1 MRNRFYF
8 FSFGLLICLL
18 LSGYVGYAQTD
29 LKKFK
34 EWKAKNISSIT
45 LDRLGD
51 FFIINKNGT
60 IKKYD
65 PTGKQMASLSK
76 ASTTLVEPW
85 YHPSIFTY
93 SRQKQTYSLY
103 GRNFENKVAYHIE
116 PALAIEPFLVC
127 PTHDNKLWILDK
139 ADWSLKK
146 VIPGSSEVLQEF
158 TISSEAINTDTEF
171 TYLREYLNLIFLVD
185 KNSGILVLN
194 HLGQEIEIIPI
205 KNLQQFYFFG
215 EDLYYLENN
224 QLKFFNL
231 RTEETYQV
239 DLPGKVVHALMTD
252 EYILTINSQNQL
264 TLYSYTMAP

>member
-1 MRNRFYF
+1 MRNRFYLF
-8 FSFGLLICLL
+8 FFGFFACLQL
-18 LSGYVGYAQTD
+18 PTHISHAQTD
-29 LKKFK
+29 LKKIKGWK
-34 EWKAKNISSIT
+34 EKNVSSIT

-51 FFIINKNGT
+51 FFIIHKNGT

-65 PTGKQMASLSK
+65 PTGKQIASLSK
-76 ASTTLVEPW
+76 ASPTLVEPW
-85 YHPSIFTY
+85 YHPSIFIY
-93 SRQKQTYSLY
+93 SRQKQIYSLY
-103 GRNFENKVAYHIE
+103 GRNFENRVDYTID
-116 PALAIEPFLVC
+116 PALAIEPYLVC

-146 VIPGSSEVLQEF
+146 VIPGSSEVIQEF
-158 TISSEAINTDTEF
+158 TINPENINANAEF

-194 HLGQEIEIIPI
+194 HLGQEIEIIPV

-215 EDLYYLENN
+215 EELYYLENN

-231 RTEETYQV
+231 RTEETYHV
-239 DLPGKVVHALMTD
+239 NLPGTIVHALMTD
-252 EYILTINSQNQL
+252 EYILTINSKNLL

>member
-1 MRNRFYF
+1 MGNRFLLF
-8 FSFGLLICLL
+8 FCLL
-18 LSGYVGYAQTD
+18 LPAYAGSAQTD

-34 EWKAKNISSIT
+34 EWKGKNISSLT

-51 FFIINKNGT
+51 FFIIHKNGS

-65 PTGKQMASLSK
+65 PTGKQMASLK
-76 ASTTLVEPW
+76 GASPTLMEPW
-85 YHPSIFTY
+85 YHPSIFIY

-103 GRNFENKVAYHIE
+103 GRNFENRADYPIE
-116 PALAIEPFLVC
+116 PALAIEPYLVC

-146 VIPGSSEVLQEF
+146 VIPGSSEVIQEF
-158 TISSEAINTDTEF
+158 TIDPNSINANAEF

-194 HLGQEIEIIPI
+194 HLGQEIEVIPV

-215 EDLYYLENN
+215 EELYYLENN
-224 QLKFFNL
+224 QLIFFNL
-231 RTEETYQV
+231 RTEESYKV
-239 DLPGKVVHALMTD
+239 DLPGTVVHALMTD
-252 EYILTINSQNQL
+252 EYILTVNSKNIL
-264 TLYSYTMAP
+264 TLYSYTLTP